1 MAEKFRP
8 NVQRTTQILPE
19 ELKRA
24 RLSHFRDRGGGKLKG
39 QPGFFGVTTKDAF
52 RL

>member
-1 MAEKFRP
+1 MADKFRP

-24 RLSHFRDRGGGKLKG
+24 ECW
-39 QPGFFGVTTKDAF
+39 
-52 RL
+52 